1 MSTHFKYFTI
11 YFTPVKKKQKNKQK
25 IKTQHVLNTTA
36 SLSMQHSTFKT
47 KNKIEIIP
55 SGKTLAERRRE
66 RDGEHTLTA
75 EQVCV

>member
-11 YFTPVKKKQKNKQK
+11 YFTPVKKKN
-25 IKTQHVLNTTA
+25 KTQHVLNTTA